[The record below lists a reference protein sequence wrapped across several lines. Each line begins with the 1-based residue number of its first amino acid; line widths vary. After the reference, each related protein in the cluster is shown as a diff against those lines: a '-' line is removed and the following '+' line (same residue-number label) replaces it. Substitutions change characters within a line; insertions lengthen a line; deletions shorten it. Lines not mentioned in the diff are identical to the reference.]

1 MARGGCYGVAA
12 HAGSNRA
19 VAGLYPVEVTFPPPA
34 PPVEAR
40 IELPAPYE
48 PAGRFGI
55 RDVVIGIA
63 LFLAVILSSYP
74 IGWWVPI
81 ADPNSFSF
89 WFSLVSYGV
98 IVGFLVVVTVRR
110 GQRSF
115 ARDFSLRF
123 KPVDLA
129 IGLGIGVLAKI
140 LSAIIGVIVFLVSG
154 SLPEGGNVEL
164 GDDKLWA
171 ALTGI
176 LIASLLAPFVE
187 ELFFRGFVLTAVRN
201 SVLRRR
207 GAAASKRAV
216 VIAVLVSSAAFAVM
230 HLQPVF
236 DPILLIVLAL
246 STFTFG
252 VLNALVTLLTRRIGA
267 AIVAHIVFNGSSVA
281 LLLLF
286 GDQLQGLMP

>member
-1 MARGGCYGVAA
+1 VAD
-12 HAGSNRA
+12 
-19 VAGLYPVEVTFPPPA
+19 LYPVEVTYPPPA
-34 PPVEAR
+34 PTVESR
-40 IELPAPYE
+40 VELPPPYE

-55 RDVVIGIA
+55 ADVVMGIV

-98 IVGFLVVVTVRR
+98 IVGYLALVTIRR

-123 KPVDLA
+123 KPIDLA
-129 IGLGIGVLAKI
+129 LGLGMGIGAKI
-140 LSAIIGVIVFLVSG
+140 LSVLFGALAIAITGN
-154 SLPEGGNVEL
+154 LPEGGNVQL

-187 ELFFRGFVLTAVRN
+187 ELFFRGFVLTGVRN
-201 SVLRRR
+201 SVLRKR

-216 VIAVLVSSAAFAVM
+216 VLAVVVSSAAFAVL

-236 DPILLIVLAL
+236 DATLLIALGL
-246 STFTFG
+246 STFAFG
-252 VLNALVTLLTRRIGA
+252 VINALVTLRTKRIGA
-267 AIVAHIVFNGSSVA
+267 GIVAHIVFNGSSVA

>member
-1 MARGGCYGVAA
+1 VDLA
-12 HAGSNRA
+12 
-19 VAGLYPVEVTFPPPA
+19 
-34 PPVEAR
+34 
-40 IELPAPYE
+40 APYE

-55 RDVVIGIA
+55 ADVAVGILLFLVVI
-63 LFLAVILSSYP
+63 FSSYP
-74 IGWWVPI
+74 IVWWVPI

-89 WFSLVSYGV
+89 WFSLASYAV
-98 IVGFLVVVTVRR
+98 IVAFLIVVTVRR

-115 ARDFSLRF
+115 TKDFSLRF
-123 KPVDLA
+123 RPIDLA
-129 IGLGIGVLAKI
+129 LGLGIGVLAKI
-140 LSAIIGVIVFLVSG
+140 LSAVIGVIVFLATG
-154 SLPEGGNVEL
+154 GLPEGGNVQL

-201 SVLRRR
+201 SVLRKR

-216 VIAVLVSSAAFAVM
+216 IVAVLVSAAAFAVM

-236 DPILLIVLAL
+236 DPILLIVLGL

-252 VLNALVTLLTRRIGA
+252 VLNALITLHTKRIGA
-267 AIVAHIVFNGSSVA
+267 AIVAHTVFNGSSIA

>member
-1 MARGGCYGVAA
+1 M
-12 HAGSNRA
+12 
-19 VAGLYPVEVTFPPPA
+19 L
-34 PPVEAR
+34 
-40 IELPAPYE
+40 
-48 PAGRFGI
+48 
-55 RDVVIGIA
+55 DVVIGIV

-98 IVGFLVVVTVRR
+98 IVGYLVLVTVRR

-123 KPVDLA
+123 KPIDLA
-129 IGLGIGVLAKI
+129 LGLGMGIGAKI
-140 LSAIIGVIVFLVSG
+140 LSAIFGVLANAITG
-154 SLPEGGNVEL
+154 NLPEGSNVQL

-187 ELFFRGFVLTAVRN
+187 ELFFRGFVLTGVRN

-216 VIAVLVSSAAFAVM
+216 ALAVVVSSAAFAVL

-236 DPILLIVLAL
+236 DLTLLIALGL
-246 STFTFG
+246 STFAFG
-252 VLNALVTLLTRRIGA
+252 VINALVTLRTKRIGA
-267 AIVAHIVFNGSSVA
+267 AIVAHVVFNGSSIA